1 MGFGIRAL
9 RATLDKIVCKCG
21 FVSPGGGENGESK
34 VIEAQ
39 ALVAYGVGRRN
50 TLAVE
55 SQFFEFRDDALVA
68 RKVG

>member
-34 VIEAQ
+34 VIECSGFSCLWSRLKKYA
-39 ALVAYGVGRRN
+39 GR
-50 TLAVE
+50 
-55 SQFFEFRDDALVA
+55 
-68 RKVG
+68 